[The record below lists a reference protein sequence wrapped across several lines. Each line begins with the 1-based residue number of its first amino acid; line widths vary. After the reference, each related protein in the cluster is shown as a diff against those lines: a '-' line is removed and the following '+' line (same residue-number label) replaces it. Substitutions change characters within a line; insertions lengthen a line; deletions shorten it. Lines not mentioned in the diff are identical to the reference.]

1 MQGIFRKE
9 NTDKALKYGIYRH
22 LPTYEKIIRNLV
34 SFYTKKLIEPLS
46 GCYQL
51 VVRSQTALVSV
62 LRVFDIIDIMP
73 EEELS
78 AGMKSDEM
86 ITDFPLISF
95 NDVTFGYGDEKVLIN
110 VSFDVK
116 KGERIAFVGESGSG
130 KSTIIKLISRQEKN
144 GCDH

>member
-1 MQGIFRKE
+1 M
-9 NTDKALKYGIYRH
+9 
-22 LPTYEKIIRNLV
+22 
-34 SFYTKKLIEPLS
+34 
-46 GCYQL
+46 

-130 KSTIIKLISRQEKN
+130 KSTIIKLISRKYQAKMVEYSMM
-144 GCDH
+144 G